1 MKQAGVTLIAPPR
14 AKPEEA
20 FAGSQCISGIRQVL
34 CGELWAVG
42 PYLYSIQPLELPP
55 PPNPPPDVMG
65 LQLPACRRLAAPAR
79 HTGDRST
86 LTPPLPVTGAA
97 PRRPR
102 YLRTRSPSSPR
113 RTAEPPSAAPL
124 PAPPAALSGR
134 ARPPSCAPAWRGR
147 SVGGPAPSPP
157 SPPSAPWLLP
167 CSCEARCGVG
177 RSSAPR
183 QVGGLRRGGAVRYGA
198 GQGFVGLGLRGRRWP
213 RGLWGM
219 V

>member
-1 MKQAGVTLIAPPR
+1 MHHLVQSPKRPSQAVSASQGSDR
-14 AKPEEA
+14 CC
-20 FAGSQCISGIRQVL
+20 AGSSGQRGL
-34 CGELWAVG
+34 TF
-42 PYLYSIQPLELPP
+42 IQFSPLNYP

-65 LQLPACRRLAAPAR
+65 LQLPTCRRLAAPAR

-198 GQGFVGLGLRGRRWP
+198 AQGFVGLGLRGRRWP